1 MLSDS
6 RHIRALLLVALIGS
20 VFPGAYCLSEG
31 QPGAKPDWA
40 GTLDVG
46 TARYEVTLDIVRC
59 PTEGLSVT
67 RINLQTQGQPVA
79 SASSSSGLLLPS
91 GNVCTSLPPCSL
103 MLPISTNNMA
113 LTETAIKVY
122 GYTKLMETSSVRG
135 AWWESSGTLKLMDD
149 LPVKVRIFFEAC
161 IGEGKSETYR
171 ASKIVVYSLGEWNNR
186 LNDNLVMRL
195 EQKGEK
201 GK

>member
-1 MLSDS
+1 
-6 RHIRALLLVALIGS
+6 

-31 QPGAKPDWA
+31 QSGAKPEWS

-46 TARYEVTLDIVRC
+46 TARYEVTLDVVQC
-59 PTEGLSVT
+59 PTGGLSLAT
-67 RINLQTQGQPVA
+67 INLLTQGQPLA
-79 SASSSSGLLLPS
+79 SAASTSGLLLPS
-91 GNVCTSLPPCSL
+91 GNVCTSMPPCSL
-103 MLPISTNNMA
+103 MLPVSTNNMA

-122 GYTKLMETSSVRG
+122 GYTRLLENSSMRG

-149 LPVKVRIFFEAC
+149 LPVKARIFFEAC
-161 IGEGKSETYR
+161 GGEGKPETYR

-186 LNDNLVMRL
+186 LNDNLVLRL